1 MREPSRDK
9 GRLEDIMCYA
19 DNVISFVRGKT
30 FEEFV
35 SDKLLYFAVL
45 KNIEIIGEA
54 AYMLSLSFKENHPK
68 IPWNEIIA
76 MRHVLVHGY
85 SNISDRNLWITA
97 TEDIIPLKTQVE
109 EYLKDM

>member
-9 GRLEDIMCYA
+9 GRLEDIVCYA
-19 DNVISFVRGKT
+19 ENVLSFVQGKT

-45 KNIEIIGEA
+45 KNVEIIGEA
-54 AYMLSLSFKENHPK
+54 AYMLSKPFKDTHPEL
-68 IPWNEIIA
+68 PWNEIIA

-97 TEDIIPLKTQVE
+97 TEDVLPLKLQVE
-109 EYLKDM
+109 EYLKEM

>member
-9 GRLEDIMCYA
+9 GRLEDMVSYS
-19 DNVISFVRGKT
+19 DNVINFIEGKT
-30 FEEFV
+30 FEEFI
-35 SDKLLYFAVL
+35 SDKILYFAVL
-45 KNIEIIGEA
+45 KNVEIIGEA
-54 AYMLSLSFKENHPK
+54 AYMLSLSFKENHPEL
-68 IPWNEIIA
+68 PWNEIIA